1 MSSEPPDPVIGQ
13 RIADRYQ
20 VIELVARG
28 GMARVYRSRD
38 ERLDRDVA
46 LKVLS
51 RPYADD
57 PTHVERFLGEARTAA
72 SLSHPNLVHVYDSGT
87 DGELHF
93 IVMELLTR
101 YRSLRTLVAERGPL
115 PAAEVLQIG
124 EDLLA
129 GLELVHARGLV
140 HCDVKS
146 ANVMLGPG
154 PTKLI
159 DFGIARTPTSES
171 GNDTSIG
178 SLHYMAPEQLHG
190 EALSP
195 ASDLYGVGVV
205 LYEAL
210 TAQIPFEGRTP
221 TEVAEA
227 QRAGRPVAPGDRVSG
242 VPEQLDRVVLQALTI
257 DPSQRFTSAA
267 AMRRAL
273 DSVEAADR
281 LSGEAPVGDEDE
293 TTSFRR
299 PTSRGPVS
307 EPARPYV
314 PPAIGPVP
322 ASRNRPR
329 VGRTAPRR
337 STRGSWIATLMLVA
351 LAAGVV
357 WLVFALGSGG
367 LRLGTE
373 ASDAPLPSS
382 APASGLVTVPD
393 TVGLTFDEGIAAARA
408 AGLDWTVACDT
419 QPQLPEEIYAQ
430 EPVAG
435 EQVAPGSRFT
445 MFFPRFEGFC
455 GG

>member
-1 MSSEPPDPVIGQ
+1 MTSSEPLDPVLGQ
-13 RIADRYQ
+13 RIADRYR
-20 VIELVARG
+20 VSDLIARG

-57 PTHVERFLGEARTAA
+57 ATHVERFLGEARTAA

-87 DGELHF
+87 DGALHF

-101 YRSLRTLVAERGPL
+101 YRPLRALVAERGRL
-115 PAAEVLQIG
+115 PPVEVLQIG
-124 EDLLA
+124 QDLLA
-129 GLELVHARGLV
+129 GLELVHERGLV

-159 DFGIARTPTSES
+159 DFGIARTPESES
-171 GNDTSIG
+171 GGDTSIG

-210 TAQIPFEGRTP
+210 TGQIPFEGRTP
-221 TEVAEA
+221 TEVADA
-227 QRAGRPVAPGDRVSG
+227 QRRGQPVAPGERVSG
-242 VPEQLDRVVLQALTI
+242 VPQQLDRVVLQALTI
-257 DPSQRFTSAA
+257 NPSQRFTSAA

-273 DSVEAADR
+273 DSVEPDDVPR
-281 LSGEAPVGDEDE
+281 SDVPQGDEDE
-293 TTSFRR
+293 TTSFQR
-299 PTSRGPVS
+299 PAS
-307 EPARPYV
+307 EPGRAYL
-314 PPAIGPVP
+314 PPPIGTVP
-322 ASRNRPR
+322 ASRDRPR
-329 VGRTAPRR
+329 AGRAAARR
-337 STRGSWIATLMLVA
+337 ANRGSWVATLVLVA
-351 LAAGVV
+351 VAAGVV

-367 LRLGTE
+367 LRLGGDP
-373 ASDAPLPSS
+373 SDAPQPSS
-382 APASGLVTVPD
+382 APGSGLVTVPD
-393 TVGLTFDEGIAAARA
+393 TVGLTFDAGIEAARQ

-419 QPQLPEEIYAQ
+419 QPNLPEEIYAQ
-430 EPVAG
+430 EPAAG

-445 MFFPRFEGFC
+445 MFFPRFEGYC

>member
-13 RIADRYQ
+13 RIADRYE

-57 PTHVERFLGEARTAA
+57 ATHVDRFLGEARTAA

-93 IVMELLTR
+93 IVMELLTH
-101 YRSLRTLVAERGPL
+101 YRSLRAVVAERGPL
-115 PAAEVLQIG
+115 PAAEVIQIG
-124 EDLLA
+124 ADLLA
-129 GLELVHARGLV
+129 GLELVHERGLV

-154 PTKLI
+154 STKLI

-171 GNDTSIG
+171 GSETSIG

-190 EALSP
+190 ETLSP

-221 TEVAEA
+221 TEVAAA
-227 QRAGRPVAPGDRVSG
+227 QRAGKPPAPGDRASG
-242 VPEQLDRVVLQALTI
+242 VPEQLDRVILQALTI

-273 DSVEAADR
+273 DSVELDDPPGA
-281 LSGEAPVGDEDE
+281 GAPVGDEDE

-299 PTSRGPVS
+299 PATGNG
-307 EPARPYV
+307 RPYV

-322 ASRNRPR
+322 VSRDRPR
-329 VGRTAPRR
+329 VGRAAPRR
-337 STRGSWIATLMLVA
+337 QNRGSWIATVLLVA

-367 LRLGTE
+367 LRLGTG

-382 APASGLVTVPD
+382 APGSGLVTVPD
-393 TVGLTFDEGIAAARA
+393 TVGLTFDEGIAAARE

-430 EPVAG
+430 EPAAG

-445 MFFPRFEGFC
+445 MFFPRFEGYC

>member
-1 MSSEPPDPVIGQ
+1 MMSSELPDPVIGQ
-13 RIADRYQ
+13 RIADRYR
-20 VIELVARG
+20 VIDLIARG

-57 PTHVERFLGEARTAA
+57 ASQVERFLGEARTAA

-93 IVMELLTR
+93 IVMELLAS
-101 YRSLRTLVAERGPL
+101 YRPLRALVAERGPL
-115 PAAEVLQIG
+115 PPGEVLQIG
-124 EDLLA
+124 ADLLA
-129 GLELVHARGLV
+129 GLELVHERGLV
-140 HCDVKS
+140 HCDVKG

-159 DFGIARTPTSES
+159 DFGIARTPASES
-171 GNDTSIG
+171 ASETSIG

-190 EALSP
+190 EPLSP

-210 TAQIPFEGRTP
+210 TGKIPFEGRTP

-227 QRAGRPVAPGDRVSG
+227 QRRGKPRAPSDLAPA
-242 VPEQLDRVVLQALTI
+242 VPAQLDRVVLQALTI
-257 DPSQRFTSAA
+257 DPAQRFTSAA

-273 DSVEAADR
+273 DSVEPGDAPSSD
-281 LSGEAPVGDEDE
+281 LPVGDEDE

-299 PTSRGPVS
+299 PAAQAGG
-307 EPARPYV
+307 AYI
-314 PPAIGPVP
+314 PPAVGPMP
-322 ASRNRPR
+322 ASPGRPR
-329 VGRTAPRR
+329 GRASAPRR
-337 STRGSWIATLMLVA
+337 RNRGSWVATLVLVA

-367 LRLGTE
+367 LRLGTGPTE
-373 ASDAPLPSS
+373 TPLPSS
-382 APASGLVTVPD
+382 APGSGLVTVPD
-393 TVGLTFDEGIAAARA
+393 TVGLTFDEGIDAARR
-408 AGLDWTVACDT
+408 AGLDWTVACNT
-419 QPQLPEEIYAQ
+419 QPELPEEIYAQ
-430 EPVAG
+430 EPPAG
-435 EQVAPGSRFT
+435 EQVKPGSRFT
-445 MFFPRFEGFC
+445 MFFPRFEGYC

>member
-1 MSSEPPDPVIGQ
+1 MSSEPPDPVLGQ

-20 VIELVARG
+20 VIDLIARG
-28 GMARVYRSRD
+28 GMARVYRARD

-57 PTHVERFLGEARTAA
+57 GAHVGRFLGEARTAA

-87 DGELHF
+87 DGGVHF

-101 YRSLRTLVAERGPL
+101 YRSLRAVVSERGPL
-115 PAAEVLQIG
+115 PSDEVRQIG

-129 GLELVHARGLV
+129 GLELVHERGLV

-159 DFGIARTPTSES
+159 DFGIARTPASES
-171 GNDTSIG
+171 GSETSIG

-210 TAQIPFEGRTP
+210 SGTIPFEGRTP
-221 TEVAEA
+221 TEVADA
-227 QRAGRPVAPGDRVSG
+227 QRRGKPAAPGHRVSE

-257 DPSQRFTSAA
+257 DPSQRFASAA

-273 DSVEAADR
+273 DSVRPDDVPR
-281 LSGEAPVGDEDE
+281 SDVPVGDEDE
-293 TTSFRR
+293 TTNFPR
-299 PTSRGPVS
+299 PCH
-307 EPARPYV
+307 EPGGGYI
-314 PPAIGPVP
+314 PPSVGSPQP
-322 ASRNRPR
+322 AGERSRPR
-329 VGRTAPRR
+329 RRAPRGAN
-337 STRGSWIATLMLVA
+337 RGSWVATVLLVA

-367 LRLGTE
+367 LRLGTGP
-373 ASDAPLPSS
+373 SDAALPSS
-382 APASGLVTVPD
+382 APGNGLVTVPD

-419 QPQLPEEIYAQ
+419 QPELPEEIYAQ
-430 EPVAG
+430 EPAAG

-445 MFFPRFEGFC
+445 MFFPRFEGYC

>member
-1 MSSEPPDPVIGQ
+1 MSSEPPDPVLGQ
-13 RIADRYQ
+13 RIADRYE

-57 PTHVERFLGEARTAA
+57 ATHVERFLGEARTAA

-101 YRSLRTLVAERGPL
+101 YRSLRVLVAEHGPL
-115 PAAEVLQIG
+115 PPAEVLEIG
-124 EDLLA
+124 ADLLA
-129 GLELVHARGLV
+129 GLEVVHERGLV

-171 GNDTSIG
+171 GSETSIG

-190 EALSP
+190 ETLSP

-210 TAQIPFEGRTP
+210 TARIPFEGRTP

-227 QRAGRPVAPGDRVSG
+227 QRAGKPAAPGDVTSG

-257 DPSQRFTSAA
+257 EPSQRFTSAA

-273 DSVEAADR
+273 DSVDPGHPPG
-281 LSGEAPVGDEDE
+281 SDGPIGDEDE
-293 TTSFRR
+293 TRAFRR
-299 PTSRGPVS
+299 PAAPPDR
-307 EPARPYV
+307 RYV
-314 PPAIGPVP
+314 PPAIEPVP
-322 ASRNRPR
+322 VSRARPR
-329 VGRTAPRR
+329 AGRAAPRR
-337 STRGSWIATLMLVA
+337 QDRGSWIATVLLVA

-367 LRLGTE
+367 LRLGTG

-382 APASGLVTVPD
+382 APGSGLVTVPD
-393 TVGLTFDEGIAAARA
+393 TVGLTFDEGIAAARE

-419 QPQLPEEIYAQ
+419 QPELPEEIYAQ
-430 EPVAG
+430 EPAAG

-445 MFFPRFEGFC
+445 MFFPRFEGYC